1 MSESTLV
8 DARTLHA
15 HLAAPDWRVVDCRFD
30 LANTAAGEAAY
41 AAGHVPGAVYAH
53 LDRDL
58 SAPRTELSGRHPLP
72 SPDAAA
78 ATFGRLGIDSHVQV
92 VAYDDSAGMYAA
104 RLWWLLR
111 WLGHARVAVLDGGL
125 GAWRAAGFALTP
137 DVPAIAPRTFLPEPR
152 PRSLVNADE
161 LDGLLEGNACLLLDA
176 RAPERYEG
184 RTEPLDPKA
193 GHVPGARNH
202 PYVRNLGADGR
213 FLPAAE
219 LRERLLG
226 RLRGRAP
233 SEVVS
238 MCGSGVT
245 ACHTLL
251 ALDVAGLPGGRL
263 YPGSWSEW
271 CRDPAR
277 PVATGPEPV

>member
-1 MSESTLV
+1 
-8 DARTLHA
+8 
-15 HLAAPDWRVVDCRFD
+15 
-30 LANTAAGEAAY
+30 
-41 AAGHVPGAVYAH
+41 
-53 LDRDL
+53 
-58 SAPRTELSGRHPLP
+58 
-72 SPDAAA
+72 
-78 ATFGRLGIDSHVQV
+78 
-92 VAYDDSAGMYAA
+92 MYAA

-111 WLGHARVAVLDGGL
+111 WLGHARAAVLDGGL
-125 GAWRAAGFALTP
+125 PAWRAAGQPLTREVAP
-137 DVPAIAPRTFLPEPR
+137 VAPRTFVPKPAPR
-152 PRSLVNADE
+152 ALVNAEE

-202 PYVRNLGADGR
+202 PYVRNLGPDGR
-213 FLPAAE
+213 FLPRDE
-219 LRERLLG
+219 LRERLLA
-226 RLRGRAP
+226 RLRGRAS

-251 ALDVAGLPGGRL
+251 ALEAAGLPGGRL

-277 PVATGPEPV
+277 PVATGPEPA